1 MEDNSNKN
9 QTEMT
14 LRLLI
19 KAVIQ
24 EHGEFTELDKL
35 IRALRGRIG
44 FESCIIPPIGMIRIR
59 SIASEEISVIGRG
72 GEGR

>member
-1 MEDNSNKN
+1 MDDSNS
-9 QTEMT
+9 TEMT
-14 LRLLI
+14 LRLLM

-44 FESCIIPPIGMIRIR
+44 FESCIIPTLGMIRVR
-59 SIASEEISVIGRG
+59 SIASEELTLDGRG